1 MRRLAAT
8 FFGHRLFLVGASFVL
23 VTLVGYLLDTALVFG
38 GVSRWHTILF
48 SNALDGVLAAWF
60 LWYWQQQHRR
70 EMELMQQRVEIVSE
84 MNHHVRNAL
93 QVISFFARDAKDSE
107 SAERLRES
115 IDRIQWALREVLP
128 KYGGA
133 ESAPFRPL
141 N

>member
-1 MRRLAAT
+1 MRRLLSS
-8 FFGHRLFLVGASFVL
+8 FFRHPLFLVGASFVL
-23 VTLVGYLLDTALVFG
+23 VTLVGYILDMALVHSG
-38 GVSRWHTILF
+38 ISRWHTVLL
-48 SNALDGVLAAWF
+48 SNATDGALAAWF

-93 QVISFFARDAKDSE
+93 QVITFFAHKAEDRE
-107 SAERLRES
+107 SAAQLRES
-115 IDRIQWALREVLP
+115 IERIQWALREVLP

-133 ESAPFRPL
+133 DAPFRPP

>member
-1 MRRLAAT
+1 MRRLPSLLAHPWA
-8 FFGHRLFLVGASFVL
+8 LVVASFVL
-23 VTLVGYLLDTALVFG
+23 VTLVGYFVDSLLVAS

-48 SNALDGVLAAWF
+48 SNALDGFIAAWF
-60 LWYWQQQHRR
+60 LLSWQQQHRR
-70 EMELMQQRVEIVSE
+70 EMELMQQRMEIVGE

-133 ESAPFRPL
+133 ESASSRPL